1 MLRKRGQKGF
11 TLIELL
17 IVIAIIGILAAIAIP
32 MYKAQTIK
40 AKLTEVTNSMSATA
54 SALGG
59 YYMDNA
65 KWPAGTIGT
74 IQLLSTSLG
83 VSVPPA
89 TKSRISAV
97 SVTGGAITFTVQ
109 NIDALVNAKT
119 LIMSP
124 TTSSEGAIIWSW
136 SGGNSMPTVYV
147 PKK

>member
-17 IVIAIIGILAAIAIP
+17 IVIAIIGILAAIAIL

-54 SALGG
+54 SALGA
-59 YYMDNA
+59 YYMDNVR
-65 KWPAGTIGT
+65 WPVAAITD
-74 IQLLSTSLG
+74 IQHLSTSLG
-83 VSVPPA
+83 VSVPPVA
-89 TKSRISAV
+89 LSRISGVNISTAGV
-97 SVTGGAITFTVQ
+97 ITFTATK
-109 NIDALVNAKT
+109 IDTLVNGKT

-124 TTSSEGAIIWSW
+124 TTSSEGAIIWTW
-136 SGGNSMPTVYV
+136 SGDMPPVYI